1 MLGSDL
7 YCCEAD
13 AATASPGCCKIDIY
27 FVVTLSRNLV
37 VAVSYAVD
45 TLNLYRYRVRQQST
59 CAGMGPPQ
67 PYNAAKSPYLELETP
82 FTAWEALKMAIL
94 LPTVP
99 FRLFIVVISTV
110 AVSLINSVAIYGCDI
125 DQPLHPW
132 RRRIVEVASQT
143 YSGMVLRLMGFWFP
157 RVINYHY
164 YLEGKRIGAIGV
176 FNHVSYLDAWVVV
189 WAFCCAGVT
198 FEFAKRLP
206 ILGYG
211 VRALQNLYVPEEA
224 DKAKQQGSLTRL
236 IRERA
241 ANRAMPMLSVAPE
254 GTLSHGRCMLKF
266 KTGAFVPAVPVVPI
280 LLRYKLKPHNPAWT
294 IIITPWHLVSY
305 VD

>member
-1 MLGSDL
+1 MRW
-7 YCCEAD
+7 
-13 AATASPGCCKIDIY
+13 K
-27 FVVTLSRNLV
+27 
-37 VAVSYAVD
+37 
-45 TLNLYRYRVRQQST
+45 
-59 CAGMGPPQ
+59 AGMASVFYQLVCAVPIQACPSAVHCNKASSVCQ
-67 PYNAAKSPYLELETP
+67 SASAVIQFIWS
-82 FTAWEALKMAIL
+82 TARIL
-94 LPTVP
+94 W
-99 FRLFIVVISTV
+99 
-110 AVSLINSVAIYGCDI
+110 SLYANSCPA
-125 DQPLHPW
+125 Q
-132 RRRIVEVASQT
+132 
-143 YSGMVLRLMGFWFP
+143 SG
-157 RVINYHY
+157 H
-164 YLEGKRIGAIGV
+164 GAQIGV

-294 IIITPWHLVSY
+294 IIITPWHLLRLMCQFRNHVTVEMLPPYIPSQAEKKDPVLYAANVRKLMANALGIHLCDEDRSHFLALVKAGVGVSWDGRRITAPPGVVNHQGMMNLEPY
-305 VD
+305 MRKKKD